1 MPKNKNK
8 GGLIEDR
15 KIRNPMDQMR
25 RQLKF
30 KAKTKRKEERLA
42 IREIKQERDEKLD
55 SESNAFV
62 LSKNAQ
68 SY

>member
-25 RQLKF
+25 RKLKF